1 MTFWRFVPLAMLA
14 AYASVMSAIIARYRV
29 KYGRVPIRLSGSGG
43 AMMDAIKTAALI
55 AFGALLVWQGASA
68 AFGVYIP
75 LGNRLFDPLPVFGTI
90 VALSGA
96 LLFLNAIATMG
107 ASWEIPVSGEKES
120 PAAGLIT
127 SGPFRFSRN
136 PIYLGFGITMVGWML
151 LIPTILSLVIVIG
164 SMMNLRYQALEE
176 EAYLIRRYD
185 ADYEAW
191 ARRVGRFVPWL
202 GRLARSN
209 RAKIQ

>member
-43 AMMDAIKTAALI
+43 GGAMDAIRAAALI

-75 LGNRLFDPLPVFGTI
+75 LGNRLFDPLPVLGTI
-90 VALSGA
+90 VALAGG
-96 LLFLNAIATMG
+96 LLILSAIATMG

-151 LIPTILSLVIVIG
+151 LIPTILSLLIIIG
-164 SMMNLRYQALEE
+164 AMLNLRYQALEE
-176 EAYLIRRYD
+176 EAYLIRRYG

-209 RAKIQ
+209 RVQI

>member
-1 MTFWRFVPLAMLA
+1 MTSWRFVPLAMLA

-29 KYGRVPIRLSGSGG
+29 KYGRSSIRLSGSGG
-43 AMMDAIKTAALI
+43 AIMDAIKAAALI
-55 AFGALLVWQGASA
+55 LFGAILVWQALA
-68 AFGVYIP
+68 AALGLYIP
-75 LGNRLFDPLPVFGTI
+75 LGSRLFDPLPVLGTI
-90 VALSGA
+90 VALAGA
-96 LLFLNAIATMG
+96 LLILNAIATMG

-151 LIPTILSLVIVIG
+151 LIPTVLSLAIVIG
-164 SMMNLRYQALEE
+164 AILNLRYQALEE
-176 EAYLIRRYD
+176 EAYLIRRYG
-185 ADYEAW
+185 ADYETW

-209 RAKIQ
+209 RVQI